1 MQHRETG
8 KKENTGVEAQAY
20 DPSTWEVNVAGSGLM
35 VILGYELSLRPTNL
49 G

>member
-20 DPSTWEVNVAGSGLM
+20 DPSTWEVNVAGSGSWLFLAM
-35 VILGYELSLRPTNL
+35 N
-49 G
+49 